1 MCQQTHVEAN
11 TRRCKASGKLS
22 RRYSVTKTD
31 EDKEESSKEEVHD
44 ACGKKT
50 KTENAIIDSGLN
62 PCCAPFVPKS
72 RPSAL
77 SQEKN
82 STKLEEGEVDEFA
95 WMKMLYNMQTRPM
108 NNALEVIPSRCQKSA
123 ETQPFS
129 LKILNP
135 SQREPGPNPTSGRSN
150 SKKSC
155 TNSKCTSKGGVLVS
169 YNGPPPKSRCV
180 GSVRDIRGSWGFIRD
195 NRPEYAEYDLFFH
208 LTEVA
213 IQGGH
218 REGVRR
224 GSRVVYDIVHDQWHQ
239 QYEYAK
245 VKAVSI
251 TIAETKVKGSN
262 RRNEPKKKR
271 NRHSDRTARICQKR
285 GKDNKPRPDI
295 RAQGSTSPTKP

>member
-1 MCQQTHVEAN
+1 
-11 TRRCKASGKLS
+11 
-22 RRYSVTKTD
+22 VTETD

-44 ACGKKT
+44 ACEKDT
-50 KTENAIIDSGLN
+50 RTENAIVDSGLN

-72 RPSAL
+72 RPSAP

-95 WMKMLYNMQTRPM
+95 WMKMLYNMQTRPI

-129 LKILNP
+129 LKVLNP
-135 SQREPGPNPTSGRSN
+135 SQREPGADPTSGRSN

-155 TNSKCTSKGGVLVS
+155 TNSTCTSKGGVLVS
-169 YNGPPPKSRCV
+169 YNGPPPSSRCV

-195 NRPEYAEYDLFFH
+195 NRPDYAEYDLFFH

-224 GSRVVYDIVHDQWHQ
+224 GSLVVYDIVHDQWHQ
-239 QYEYAK
+239 QYKYAK

-251 TIAETKVKGSN
+251 TIAETKEKGPKRPN
-262 RRNEPKKKR
+262 RRSEPKKKK
-271 NRHSDRTARICQKR
+271 NRHSDRTTIQTAKNRTTRICQKR
-285 GKDNKPRPDI
+285 GTDNKTRPNI
-295 RAQGSTSPTKP
+295 RAQGPASPTRP